1 MSAADRATERTQDQ
15 ADAGATATTPGGP
28 LSHLKV
34 LDLSR
39 ILAAPWAGQI
49 LADLGAEV
57 IKVERPGAGD
67 DTRSWGPPFLK
78 DATGQDTRE
87 AGYYLAV
94 NRGKRSIT
102 VSIDTPEGQQI
113 VRELALQADIV
124 LENYKA
130 GTLARYGLDEAS
142 LRAINPRLIYCSVT
156 GFGQT
161 GPRRDQPAYDFLIQA
176 MGGLMSVTGERDGR
190 PGGGPQKV
198 GVPIV
203 DLMTGMYTAVS
214 VLAAVARR
222 DRTGLGDAIDIGM
235 LDVQVST
242 LANQAMNFL
251 VSGKTPGRNG
261 NAHPN
266 IQPQDVYAC
275 ADGDMILVVGNDGQ
289 FARLCGV
296 LAHAEWA
303 ADERFRTNA
312 QRVRN
317 IDELSAMLRAEF
329 SVRPRAG
336 VIAALDAAG
345 VPSGAINSVPEVFE
359 DPQVKAR
366 GMLMHMAHPA
376 GVDVPQVA
384 SPMRFAD
391 APIRYKRPP
400 PLLGEHSEEVLRELG
415 YDDGKIAAL
424 RASGAI

>member
-1 MSAADRATERTQDQ
+1 MS
-15 ADAGATATTPGGP
+15 TATGP
-28 LSHLKV
+28 LSHVKV

-67 DTRSWGPPFLK
+67 DTRTWGPPFLK
-78 DATGQDTRE
+78 DAQGQDTKE

-102 VSIDTPEGQQI
+102 VSLEKPEGQRI
-113 VRELALQADIV
+113 VKELASTADIV

-142 LRAINPRLIYCSVT
+142 LRKINPRLIYCSVT

-176 MGGLMSVTGERDGR
+176 MGGLMSVTGEKDGK

-214 VLAAVARR
+214 VLAALARR
-222 DRTGLGDAIDIGM
+222 NETGAGGTIDIAM
-235 LDVQVST
+235 LDVQVAT
-242 LANQAMNFL
+242 LANQAMNYL
-251 VSGKTPGRNG
+251 VSGKVPRRNG

-266 IQPQDVYAC
+266 IQPQDVYSC
-275 ADGDMILVVGNDGQ
+275 ADGDVILVVGNDGQ
-289 FARLCGV
+289 FAKLCQVFGQP
-296 LAHAEWA
+296 EWA
-303 ADERFRTNA
+303 SDARFASNA

-317 IDELSAMLRAEF
+317 IGELSALLRDAFGEWE
-329 SVRPRAG
+329 REKL
-336 VIAALDAAG
+336 IAALDTAG
-345 VPSGAINSVPEVFE
+345 VPCGPINTVADVFKE
-359 DPQVKAR
+359 PQVHAR
-366 GMLMHMAHPA
+366 DMLRHVPHPA
-376 GVDVPQVA
+376 GVDVPLVA
-384 SPMRFAD
+384 SPMRFEGD
-391 APIRYKRPP
+391 ALPIRSAP
-400 PLLGEHSEEVLRELG
+400 PLLGEHSAAILSELG
-415 YDDGKIAAL
+415 YANADIEAL
-424 RASGAI
+424 RKAEVI